1 MHVEAVM
8 TQLVFEHA
16 LRIRLH
22 APSAQTDNKSVLPPP
37 TAIEHTDARQP
48 ANETEPEPEVSTGS
62 DTTTT
67 TTTTLVSEN
76 IVGKAEALDSA
87 VNAHADS
94 QKSRKSLIGTMT
106 NLVTTDL
113 SILKAPCAYLLDCRG
128 FKTAYSLIKVDVLL
142 SSVWTSQID
151 PCHCISV

>member
-22 APSAQTDNKSVLPPP
+22 ASSAQTDDKSVLPPP

-48 ANETEPEPEVSTGS
+48 ANETEPEPEVSTSS
-62 DTTTT
+62 DTTT

-113 SILKAPCAYLLDCRG
+113 SILKAPCAYLLDCRE

>member
-1 MHVEAVM
+1 M

-22 APSAQTDNKSVLPPP
+22 APSAQTDDKSVLPPP

-48 ANETEPEPEVSTGS
+48 ANETKPESEVSTSS
-62 DTTTT
+62 DTTT

-106 NLVTTDL
+106 NLLTTDL
-113 SILKAPCAYLLDCRG
+113 SILKAPCAHLLECRE

>member
-22 APSAQTDNKSVLPPP
+22 APSAQTDNKSVLSPP
-37 TAIEHTDARQP
+37 TAIEHTDTRQP
-48 ANETEPEPEVSTGS
+48 ANETEPEPEVSTSS
-62 DTTTT
+62 DTTT

-113 SILKAPCAYLLDCRG
+113 SILKAPCAYLLDCRQ

>member
-48 ANETEPEPEVSTGS
+48 ANETEPEPEPEVSTSS
-62 DTTTT
+62 DT

-113 SILKAPCAYLLDCRG
+113 SILKATCAHLLECRE

>member
-37 TAIEHTDARQP
+37 TAIEHRDARQP
-48 ANETEPEPEVSTGS
+48 ANETEPEPEVSTSS
-62 DTTTT
+62 DTTT

-113 SILKAPCAYLLDCRG
+113 SILKAPCAYLLDCRE

>member
-22 APSAQTDNKSVLPPP
+22 APSAQTDDKSVLPPP

-48 ANETEPEPEVSTGS
+48 ANETKPESEVSTSS
-62 DTTTT
+62 DTTT

-106 NLVTTDL
+106 NLLTTDL
-113 SILKAPCAYLLDCRG
+113 SILKAPCAHLLECRE

>member
-48 ANETEPEPEVSTGS
+48 ANETEPEPEVSTSS
-62 DTTTT
+62 DTT

-113 SILKAPCAYLLDCRG
+113 SILKAPCAYLLDCRE